1 MWPPEMDRH
10 HHEPAEMSTDD
21 LVAAYALAVRFR
33 SYEVGPSA
41 DTSLRL
47 WQFTARQVLTE
58 RGDLERIR
66 EHLPVYFDPNR
77 KNAVYGPGA
86 ALATPAAIESA
97 LHPAK
102 PLRQIVG

>member
-1 MWPPEMDRH
+1 MWPHHLNRN
-10 HHEPAEMSTDD
+10 HHEPAEMSSDD
-21 LVAAYALAVRFR
+21 LVAAYGLTVRFR
-33 SYEVGPSA
+33 SYEVGSSA

-66 EHLPVYFDPNR
+66 EHLPVYYDPNR

-86 ALATPAAIESA
+86 ALASPATIENA
-97 LHPAK
+97 LHPGS
-102 PLRQIVG
+102 PLRQITG